1 MSTTHIDEI
10 IHSRRKSI
18 ALIVQPNGKVIVRA
32 PLHTSQRMIMEFV
45 RTKSDWLEETL
56 ARFKKKQSANPTL
69 RFEEGG
75 LFWYLGKQYPLS
87 LVSTQS
93 KIFSFRQGFFLKK
106 DHYPQIKSIF
116 EKWYKQEARSILC
129 ERTQNYAQKFGFSFK
144 KINITSAKTRWG
156 SCSSRGSIN
165 FTWRLVMAPL
175 EIIDYV
181 IIHELVHTKVP
192 NHSRKFWEQ
201 VEKYL
206 PDYRKRRLWL
216 KKNGVLFQFE

>member
-1 MSTTHIDEI
+1 MPTPHIDEI
-10 IHSRRKSI
+10 IHSRRKTI

-32 PLHTSQRMIMEFV
+32 PLHTSQRIILEFV
-45 RTKSDWLEETL
+45 KTKSDWLEETL
-56 ARFKKKQSANPTL
+56 VRVKKKHTTNPTL
-69 RFEEGG
+69 CFEEGG

-87 LVSTQS
+87 LVSTQT

-106 DHYPQIKSIF
+106 DHLPQVKSIF
-116 EKWYKQEARSILC
+116 KNWYKQEARSILC
-129 ERTQNYAQKFGFSFK
+129 ERTQYYAQNYGFAFK

-156 SCSSRGSIN
+156 SYSSRGSIN

-181 IIHELVHTKVP
+181 IIHELVHTKVL
-192 NHSRKFWEQ
+192 NHSRKFWDQ

-216 KKNGVLFQFE
+216 KKNGVLFQFD

>member
-1 MSTTHIDEI
+1 MSTPQIDEI
-10 IHSRRKSI
+10 VHSRRKTI

-32 PLHTSQRMIMEFV
+32 PLHTSQRIILEFV
-45 RTKSDWLEETL
+45 KTKSNWLEETL
-56 ARFKKKQSANPTL
+56 TRVKKKQITNPSL
-69 RFEEGG
+69 RFEDGG

-87 LVSTQS
+87 LVSTQT

-106 DHYPQIKSIF
+106 AHLPQVKSIF
-116 EKWYKQEARSILC
+116 EKWYKQEARSILR
-129 ERTQNYAQKFGFSFK
+129 ERTQYYAQNFGFAFK

-156 SCSSRGSIN
+156 SYSSRGSIN

-181 IIHELVHTKVP
+181 IIHELVHTKVL
-192 NHSRKFWEQ
+192 NHSQKFWNQ
-201 VEKYL
+201 VEQYL

-216 KKNGVLFQFE
+216 KENGVLFQFD